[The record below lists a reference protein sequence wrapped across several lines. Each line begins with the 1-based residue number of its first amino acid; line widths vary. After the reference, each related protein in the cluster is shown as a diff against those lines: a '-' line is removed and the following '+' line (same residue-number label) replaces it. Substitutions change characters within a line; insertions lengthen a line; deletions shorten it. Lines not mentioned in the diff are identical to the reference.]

1 MIKLKDKEY
10 INEDIQLNRLTPDK
24 LEEFIEMHI
33 EEIKY
38 HANYSRKMGIIDKFC
53 ENYSREDVMLSIQKH
68 DSFLIEDNKS
78 NILGFIQYNEYN
90 FLNKENGVFISNIFI
105 KEKYRGKGIASAV
118 IDFTS
123 NRFDEIVLEAHY
135 NSPATRLYKHLG
147 FIEVGKILL
156 KAK

>member
-1 MIKLKDKEY
+1 MVELKNIEHIDEN
-10 INEDIQLNRLTPDK
+10 IRISRLTSGK

-33 EEIKY
+33 DEIKY

-78 NILGFIQYNEYN
+78 NILGFIQYNEFN
-90 FLNKENGVFISNIFI
+90 FLNKGNGVFINNLFV
-105 KEKYRGKGIASAV
+105 KEEYRGKGIASAV
-118 IDFTS
+118 LNFTS
-123 NRFDEIVLEAHY
+123 DKFDEVMLEAHY
-135 NSPATRLYKHLG
+135 NLPATRLYETLG

>member
-1 MIKLKDKEY
+1 MVKLENIEYVDKNIKLS
-10 INEDIQLNRLTPDK
+10 RLTPDK

-38 HANYSRKMGIIDKFC
+38 HANYSRKMGIVDKFC

-68 DSFLIEDNKS
+68 DSFLIEDNES

-90 FLNKENGVFISNIFI
+90 FLNKENGVFISNIFV
-105 KEKYRGKGIASAV
+105 KEKYRGKGIASV
-118 IDFTS
+118 VLNFTS
-123 NRFDEIVLEAHY
+123 NRFDEVMLEAHY
-135 NSPATRLYKHLG
+135 NSPATRLYETLG

>member
-1 MIKLKDKEY
+1 MIKLENIEY
-10 INEDIQLNRLTPDK
+10 IDENIRISRLTPDK

-33 EEIKY
+33 KEIKY

-68 DSFLIEDNKS
+68 DSFLIEDNNS
-78 NILGFIQYNEYN
+78 NILGFIQYNEFN
-90 FLNKENGVFISNIFI
+90 FLNKGNGVFISNLFV
-105 KEKYRGKGIASAV
+105 KEEHREKGIASAV
-118 IDFTS
+118 INFTS
-123 NRFDEIVLEAHY
+123 NRLNEVVLEAHY
-135 NSPATRLYKHLG
+135 NSPATKLYKYLG